1 MTLDSPADPPSIEKL
16 VSSAAAKGAQRKKY
30 VYTKIKKQTEER
42 HTERERERKIKIKE
56 RNERYSN
63 V

>member
-42 HTERERERKIKIKE
+42 HTEREREKDKDKGE
-56 RNERYSN
+56 K
-63 V
+63 